1 MNNYP
6 CNLDSDYIS
15 HYGIL
20 GMKWGVRRYQN
31 ADGTLTPAGKK
42 RVEKYNTWKS
52 AQKEADIQY
61 EKATAAFTALGNTR
75 LKRVLNASKTNTKE
89 GRTYNKEWKKYA
101 DLQLKADDMYD
112 SDLRELHNE
121 LKKNSKQ
128 VLKNLDKS
136 DKSLYSEEA
145 NKKRRDAASKM
156 TDDMMTGKYTFEG
169 STKEMSRQANKYMK
183 EWDSLYDK
191 NYGKLLINDK
201 SNDKYY
207 QKAMKIIDKYGA
219 TAFSDEINKR
229 I

>member
-15 HYGIL
+15 HHGIL

-31 ADGTLTPAGKK
+31 SDGTLTSAGKK
-42 RVEKYNTWKS
+42 RVENYNTWKS
-52 AQKEADIQY
+52 AQSKADSQLK
-61 EKATAAFTALGNTR
+61 KANAAFTALGNTK
-75 LKRVLNASKTNTKE
+75 LKRVVNASKTNTKE
-89 GRTYNKEWKKYA
+89 GRTYTKEWEKYA
-101 DLQLKADDMYD
+101 DLQVKANKAYT
-112 SDLRELHNE
+112 SDVRKIHNE
-121 LKKNSKQ
+121 IKRNSKQ
-128 VLKNLDKS
+128 VSKNLDKS

-145 NKKRRDAASKM
+145 NEKRRDAASKM

-169 STKEMSRQANKYMK
+169 SAKEMSRQANKYMK

-191 NYGKLLINDK
+191 NYEKLLINDK

>member
-15 HYGIL
+15 HHGIL

-42 RVEKYNTWKS
+42 RVDNHNNTQS
-52 AQKEADIQY
+52 
-61 EKATAAFTALGNTR
+61 TANSQLRKIKTANQIER
-75 LKRVLNASKTNTKE
+75 SSKKV
-89 GRTYNKEWKKYA
+89 
-101 DLQLKADDMYD
+101 
-112 SDLRELHNE
+112 S
-121 LKKNSKQ
+121 
-128 VLKNLDKS
+128 KNLDKS

-169 STKEMSRQANKYMK
+169 SAKEMSRQANKYMK

-191 NYGKLLINDK
+191 NYEKLLINDK
-201 SNDKYY
+201 RNDKYY
-207 QKAMKIIDKYGA
+207 QKAMKIINKYGA
-219 TAFSDEINKR
+219 ESFGDEINKR

>member
-15 HYGIL
+15 HHGIL

-42 RVEKYNTWKS
+42 RVARS
-52 AQKEADIQY
+52 
-61 EKATAAFTALGNTR
+61 
-75 LKRVLNASKTNTKE
+75 
-89 GRTYNKEWKKYA
+89 
-101 DLQLKADDMYD
+101 
-112 SDLRELHNE
+112 
-121 LKKNSKQ
+121 SKQ

-169 STKEMSRQANKYMK
+169 SAKEMSRQANKYMK

-191 NYGKLLINDK
+191 NYDKLLINDK